1 MNGVGV
7 CDVSISF
14 GKDKARVAALSNV
27 TFDAPPNALTLIYG
41 TSGSGK
47 TTLLTILGGLRRPD
61 RGQVLHGSVDITKL
75 KSNASARWRQRNV
88 GFVFQSFRLFDTL
101 SALDNVLVPA
111 QIAGLHGKSIS
122 KRAVELLAELGLSQK
137 MKLAPDE
144 LSGGERQRV
153 AIARSLLLQPT
164 VILADE
170 PTASLDSNSGEQV
183 RKLFRTIAADPARVV
198 IVVSHDSAWSPIS
211 DLTIRLKDGR
221 VVEEE

>member
-1 MNGVGV
+1 MSGVGV
-7 CDVSISF
+7 CNVSISF
-14 GKDKARVAALSNV
+14 GKNAGRVPALSNV
-27 TFDAPPNALTLIYG
+27 NFDAPQNALTLIYG

-47 TTLLTILGGLRRPD
+47 TTLLTIIGGLRRPD
-61 RGQVLHGSVDITKL
+61 RGQVLHGSADITKF

-111 QIAGLHGKSIS
+111 QVAGIHGKKIS
-122 KRAVELLAELGLSQK
+122 QRAIELLEQLGLSQK
-137 MKLAPDE
+137 MKLGPHE

-164 VILADE
+164 IILADE

-183 RKLFRTIAADPARVV
+183 RELFRTIAADPARVV
-198 IVVSHDSAWSPIS
+198 IVVSHDSAWSTIS
-211 DLTIRLKDGR
+211 DQTIRLRDGH
-221 VVEEE
+221 VMGKE